1 MSRAVYTFLR
11 PLMEQLITIKPAA
24 QGEDGLEL
32 DSSVQDQI
40 EINYGAMVY
49 IGLITCA
56 ISFVI
61 GFIISLIYYTYKR
74 KQRSIKLAAGEYKHM
89 AININQKSDADI
101 NIT

>member
-24 QGEDGLEL
+24 QGEDGL

-40 EINYGAMVY
+40 EINYGAMMY

-61 GFIISLIYYTYKR
+61 GFIISLTYYTYKR